1 MKDNLR
7 ENYYTMQAKIKKL
20 GPIKK
25 LVNDFD
31 AIRRI
36 IAYDGDRHYLCAFI
50 DEINEALESKVIT
63 GEDLHYFRSGEFA
76 DAIVHLKET
85 INEVNPH
92 ELQTAERLDK
102 INYISLLEDAQ
113 SLAVSYT
120 HPEIIDALCGES
132 MDPSASDLVWW
143 SNSGTFSSLPG
154 NVQIIIV
161 NEVLK
166 RGNLEA
172 AQKLTSQST
181 YGLSPYPSNDALRR

>member
-1 MKDNLR
+1 MKENLR
-7 ENYYTMQAKIKKL
+7 ENYYTMQAKIRAL
-20 GPIKK
+20 GPIKNI
-25 LVNDFD
+25 VNNLDV
-31 AIRRI
+31 IRNI

-50 DEINEALESKVIT
+50 DEINEALEAKIIS
-63 GEDLHYFRSGEFA
+63 GDDLHYFRSGEFA

-85 INEVNPH
+85 IDEVNPH

-132 MDPSASDLVWW
+132 MDPSANDLVWW

-181 YGLSPYPSNDALRR
+181 YGLSPYPGNEMLKR

>member
-1 MKDNLR
+1 MKENLR
-7 ENYYTMQAKIKKL
+7 ENYYTMQAKIKSL
-20 GPIKK
+20 GPIKNV
-25 LVNDFD
+25 VNNPDV
-31 AIRRI
+31 IRNI

-50 DEINEALESKVIT
+50 DEINEALEDKKIN

-92 ELQTAERLDK
+92 EMQTAERLDK
-102 INYISLLEDAQ
+102 INYMSLLEDAN

-132 MDPSASDLVWW
+132 VDPSASDLVWW
-143 SNSGTFSSLPG
+143 SNSGTFSSLPSK
-154 NVQIIIV
+154 VQMVIV

-166 RGNLEA
+166 RGNLEV
-172 AQKLTSQST
+172 AQKLVTQST
-181 YGLSPYPSNDALRR
+181 YGLSPYPSNETLKR